1 MSTPAILAAGGLA
14 GVANWLVAVPP
25 DVVKSRFQN
34 APPGKYSGGMA
45 VLRELSRTEGVASV
59 YKGLGPA
66 MARAVP
72 ANAACFLGFEYT
84 MALLNRYW

>member
-1 MSTPAILAAGGLA
+1 MSTPTILFAGGMA
-14 GVANWLVAVPP
+14 GIANWLVAVPP

-34 APPGKYSGGMA
+34 APKGKYSGGGA
-45 VLRELSRTEGVASV
+45 VLRELIATEGLSSM

-72 ANAACFLGFEYT
+72 ANAACFLGFEYA
-84 MALLNRYW
+84 MAALNRYW